1 MISFFKFNN
10 SLTRHNNISYIYY
23 IYVNNRYSCLNI
35 EINTIWNICDSGN
48 TTQGVMSDILG
59 KLFNIK
65 TGFYG
70 VLISNFARLNLSS
83 IVDEANDKHMKPWNE
98 LCARNNIRAT
108 PLDPYMDKELLS
120 SNHLY
125 IDGTG
130 ISTKT
135 GFKYKYDKISID
147 LIKEVVLDA
156 IDQNLFPNIFKQG
169 NDMKK
174 PPASDDNNNNNTNDS
189 GGVVEG
195 KS

>member
-1 MISFFKFNN
+1 MMLSMPFGKYTCIYNIYITFDCIDLFFQVQQF
-10 SLTRHNNISYIYY
+10 TNNIIYHI

-130 ISTKT
+130 IS
-135 GFKYKYDKISID
+135 IV
-147 LIKEVVLDA
+147 LIRSSANLGTPTAWVL
-156 IDQNLFPNIFKQG
+156 
-169 NDMKK
+169 
-174 PPASDDNNNNNTNDS
+174 
-189 GGVVEG
+189 V
-195 KS
+195 